1 LTIQKLGILACAGAL
16 LLAGAACQKK
26 ADDAS
31 VTVTPGATAEV
42 APTAAP
48 AEPVQAEERVTADP
62 IAANQKNAARRR
74 KAQESRPSSPAPAEP
89 AAPATRSLEVP
100 SGTILRAAFDTP
112 ITSETAKVGDRV
124 DGSLLDSLLAD
135 DGTAVADSGARV
147 RAEVENAK
155 SAGALGGRSELR
167 FRIKEIQ
174 IGGDWHP
181 VSTSA
186 YDAIGETHTKK
197 NIGYIAGGAAVGAIL
212 GQVLGKDTE
221 STLKG
226 AAAGAAA
233 GTGAAAIKGGS
244 EITIEK
250 GRTVAFTLESPLV
263 IRG

>member
-1 LTIQKLGILACAGAL
+1 LTIQKLGILACAGL
-16 LLAGAACQKK
+16 LVLAGGACQKK
-26 ADDAS
+26 ADDSS
-31 VTVTPGATAEV
+31 VTITPGATAEV
-42 APTAAP
+42 APTAVP
-48 AEPVQAEERVTADP
+48 AEPIEERVTADP
-62 IAANQKNAARRR
+62 VAASQKNAARRR

-89 AAPATRSLEVP
+89 ATRSLEVP
-100 SGTILRAAFDTP
+100 SGTILRAAFDTE
-112 ITSETAKVGDRV
+112 ISSKTAKVGDRLE
-124 DGSLLDSLLAD
+124 GSLLDSVMAD
-135 DGTAVADSGARV
+135 DGTVVAGSGAKV

-155 SAGALGGRSELR
+155 PAGDLGGRSELR

-233 GTGAAAIKGGS
+233 GTGAAAIKGGA

-250 GRTVAFTLESPLV
+250 GRTVAFTLESPLT
-263 IRG
+263 IRR

>member
-1 LTIQKLGILACAGAL
+1 MTIQKLGILACAGVL
-16 LLAGAACQKK
+16 VLAGAACQKK
-26 ADDAS
+26 AEDSS
-31 VTVTPGATAEV
+31 VNVTPGATAEV

-48 AEPVQAEERVTADP
+48 AEPIEERVTADP
-62 IAANQKNAARRR
+62 VAASQKNAARRR
-74 KAQESRPSSPAPAEP
+74 KAQEGRPAPAPAEP
-89 AAPATRSLEVP
+89 AAPAVRSREVP
-100 SGTILRAAFDTP
+100 SGTILRAAFD
-112 ITSETAKVGDRV
+112 SEISSKTAKVGDRIE
-124 DGSLLDSLLAD
+124 GSLLDSVMAD
-135 DGTAVADSGARV
+135 DGTVVADSGARV

-155 SAGALGGRSELR
+155 PAGDLGGRSELR

-174 IGGDWHP
+174 AGGDWHA

-233 GTGAAAIKGGS
+233 GTGAAAIKGGA

-250 GRTVAFTLESPLV
+250 GRTVAFTLESPLT